1 MKHVSIR
8 AKDSLWPR
16 LLAALA
22 LLAMLVV
29 GRYTYRD
36 YGITVD
42 ETVER
47 NTSSSTISMLSR
59 RFWEK
64 TWRLADSRWKPIKT
78 VLWCALQLPTVVVE
92 HLTGFTMPRAIIS

>member
-8 AKDSLWPR
+8 AKDFLAS

-42 ETVER
+42 ETGKQR
-47 NTSSSTISMLSR
+47 RSS
-59 RFWEK
+59 
-64 TWRLADSRWKPIKT
+64 
-78 VLWCALQLPTVVVE
+78 
-92 HLTGFTMPRAIIS
+92 IINI

>member
-42 ETVER
+42 EPVER
-47 NTSSSTISMLSR
+47 TTCLITLSVCCPY
-59 RFWEK
+59 
-64 TWRLADSRWKPIKT
+64 TA
-78 VLWCALQLPTVVVE
+78 
-92 HLTGFTMPRAIIS
+92 G